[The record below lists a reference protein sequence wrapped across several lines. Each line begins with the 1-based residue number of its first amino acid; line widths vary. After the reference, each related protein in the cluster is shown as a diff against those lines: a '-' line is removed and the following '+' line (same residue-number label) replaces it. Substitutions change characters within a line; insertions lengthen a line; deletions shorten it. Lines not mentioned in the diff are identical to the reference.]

1 MCLAANIVE
10 RSIYMLSHEP
20 LQVVLNFHHKEDRV
34 QLMVRKSL
42 DTLTRMDAKIVQII
56 LTLNGKIYDLNR

>member
-1 MCLAANIVE
+1 
-10 RSIYMLSHEP
+10 MLSHEP